1 MRKTLAIIN
10 AATAITI
17 ICLMVWTALPSGSID
32 QDVAI
37 IGGSDGPTAVWLTTG
52 KMDEIAYAIPVLFC
66 ALLLVNTYA
75 LYKSTKEA

>member
-52 KMDEIAYAIPVLFC
+52 MMDAIDYAVPCLFC
-66 ALLLVNTYA
+66 ALLLANAYV
-75 LYKSTKEA
+75 LCRLTKEA